1 MIVKFIARHK
11 QYEGWLIKDKLYVV
25 LDIVANCLDGSV
37 EIVVKSEDIH
47 TPIVVSLNEFE
58 IIDSRLISDWEVCVN
73 DLDGLTL
80 RHQKFSGDFW
90 DKFHDADPNAE
101 KVFWQ
106 VYNELAK
113 QLDSYKNG
121 LEQM

>member
-1 MIVKFIARHK
+1 MIVKFIAKHN
-11 QYEGWLIKDKLYVV
+11 QHEGWLVKNKLYIV
-25 LDIVANCLDGSV
+25 LGISFNQNDSYPQITIKTEDSDTPAIFSLVDFDIIDAKIDTNWVF
-37 EIVVKSEDIH
+37 IIH
-47 TPIVVSLNEFE
+47 TNTNYSIRPIE
-58 IIDSRLISDWEVCVN
+58 
-73 DLDGLTL
+73 
-80 RHQKFSGDFW
+80 FSGDFW